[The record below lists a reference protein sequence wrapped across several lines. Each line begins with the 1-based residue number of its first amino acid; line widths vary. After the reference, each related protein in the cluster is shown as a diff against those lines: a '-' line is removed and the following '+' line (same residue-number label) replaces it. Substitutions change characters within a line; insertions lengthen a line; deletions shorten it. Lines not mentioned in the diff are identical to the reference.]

1 MEDKEMFDITKKK
14 TLEHSVVPRLNEHPK
29 PTSKW
34 RRGEPFPY
42 APGHR
47 FFSGKIT
54 FLQATV

>member
-1 MEDKEMFDITKKK
+1 MFDITKK
-14 TLEHSVVPRLNEHPK
+14 TLEHLAVPRLNEHPETNIK
-29 PTSKW
+29 MAAE
-34 RRGEPFPY
+34 GGGGDPFLF

>member
-1 MEDKEMFDITKKK
+1 MFDITKKK